1 VIVAFAMASSNP
13 SGSPPYGPR
22 RYFLERLTPAGRVDR
37 AFGRQGIARLPG
49 SVSTM
54 AVAPNGHILL
64 ASAERPKA
72 RQIREGSGLLVR
84 ATFESEELVL
94 AYYTSAGWPDRSF
107 GKNGA
112 ARSWLTA
119 EHLGRVDP
127 RAIAFDAAGDA
138 IVVGELPKRTGDVP
152 LATGFIARYTPHG
165 RDCSFGAGGV
175 VINDEMGGASAIAVQ
190 PNGRIVIA
198 GWSHKAFMAAR
209 YIGGGTPHTCGGGAG
224 GKLRIS

>member
-1 VIVAFAMASSNP
+1 MRWRPETA
-13 SGSPPYGPR
+13 SPPIGR
-22 RYFLERLTPAGRVDR
+22 WDAGRIC
-37 AFGRQGIARLPG
+37 G
-49 SVSTM
+49 
-54 AVAPNGHILL
+54 
-64 ASAERPKA
+64 
-72 RQIREGSGLLVR
+72 
-84 ATFESEELVL
+84 
-94 AYYTSAGWPDRSF
+94 
-107 GKNGA
+107 
-112 ARSWLTA
+112 
-119 EHLGRVDP
+119 VDP
-127 RAIAFDAAGDA
+127 RAIAFAAAGDA